1 MKHIILLGFTVGLVA
16 CGGGSTTESGAAG
29 DASAGSPA
37 IITVDGSS
45 TVYPV
50 TEAVAEEFQRAR
62 PGTRITVGISGT
74 GGGVA
79 KFCRDEIDIAD
90 ASRPI
95 RPIEA
100 EACVKAGVQF
110 IELPVAYDGLAIVV
124 HPKNTWATSMT
135 VAELK
140 KLWEPSAQGKILRW
154 SDVRSG
160 WPNNEVHLFGAGTDS
175 GTFDYFTEAIVGKE
189 DASRGDYTS
198 SEDDNVIVQGVS
210 GDEHALGYF
219 GYAYYEENKDK
230 LKLVAIDD
238 GNDANGKGP
247 ILPSPESVNNG
258 TYRPLSRPI
267 FIYPKIKALERPEVA
282 SLRRLLSEG
291 RGASR
296 PRGRIYSAHRTRVRD
311 GAQPVYRQEGR
322 VDVRRHG
329 RSEPG
334 DARTADVRNSFMQLR
349 RRALVEFVIERIL
362 FCLRGRV
369 DSGDGGDRPGADVR
383 DGGLPA
389 RGAGY
394 RVPVRHRLDAAL
406 FRQTLRR
413 AAARRRHAADI
424 RDRDGRRA
432 AGRPSRR
439 DLPQRV
445 RHRPGAA
452 CRQAGA
458 GGPGRRAYRGVW
470 ILRAAVRHAPSS
482 GHRARPRRLQR
493 ARLPASSWAS

>member
-1 MKHIILLGFTVGLVA
+1 MKQIILLGFTVGLVA

-282 SLRRLLSEG
+282 AFVDYYLKDGVPLVREVGYIPLTEREYELV
-291 RGASR
+291 RSR
-296 PRGRIYSAHRTRVRD
+296 FTARKAGSMYD
-311 GAQPVYRQEGR
+311 G
-322 VDVRRHG
+322 
-329 RSEPG
+329 
-334 DARTADVRNSFMQLR
+334 T
-349 RRALVEFVIERIL
+349 
-362 FCLRGRV
+362 
-369 DSGDGGDRPGADVR
+369 DGQSQV
-383 DGGLPA
+383 
-389 RGAGY
+389 
-394 RVPVRHRLDAAL
+394 
-406 FRQTLRR
+406 TLE
-413 AAARRRHAADI
+413 
-424 RDRDGRRA
+424 
-432 AGRPSRR
+432 
-439 DLPQRV
+439 QRM
-445 RHRPGAA
+445 
-452 CRQAGA
+452 
-458 GGPGRRAYRGVW
+458 
-470 ILRAAVRHAPSS
+470 SK
-482 GHRARPRRLQR
+482 
-493 ARLPASSWAS
+493 